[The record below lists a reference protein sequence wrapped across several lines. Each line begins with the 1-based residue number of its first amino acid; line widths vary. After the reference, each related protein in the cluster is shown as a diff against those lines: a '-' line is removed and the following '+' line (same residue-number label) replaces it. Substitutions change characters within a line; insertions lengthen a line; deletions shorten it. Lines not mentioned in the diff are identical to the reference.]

1 MYKTK
6 RWRRLRER
14 ILKRDN
20 YMCQDAIR
28 YGRHE
33 AADTVHHIFP
43 AEAFPEYRW
52 EPWNLVSLSA
62 QAHNAM
68 HDRDSQELT
77 SKGRSLMEKTARAR
91 GIIL

>member
-1 MYKTK
+1 MYKSK

-14 ILKRDN
+14 ILRRDN

-33 AADTVHHIFP
+33 QADTVHHIFP
-43 AEAFPEYRW
+43 ADKFPEYRW

-68 HDRDSQELT
+68 HDRDSKELT
-77 SKGRSLMEKTARAR
+77 EAGRRLMEKTAMAR
-91 GIIL
+91 GIKI